1 MVSNPENREKGENTM
16 VNATNNT
23 GKRTTPNS
31 SPPGHSIL
39 DYSIAG
45 CFALIFL
52 LVILLLDAYE
62 YVTVPGVSSLRGGGR
77 SGTVGPDM
85 SARENGAAMEAMTA
99 SATKEDLE
107 EAKREIADAKAII
120 AKMHAEVETIVGKV
134 EDQAKEEATEAAKDG
149 ENPAAVVETPEEK
162 MKEIVKKEDIVE
174 TVLEKELGIDKWC
187 GTCIWNNAF
196 ACDKRKSWLMEKYGI
211 TEVEAKE
218 ACAEFCIKK

>member
-1 MVSNPENREKGENTM
+1 MVSNPENREKGENAM

-62 YVTVPGVSSLRGGGR
+62 YVTVPGVSSLRGGRR
-77 SGTVGPDM
+77 SGMVRPDM
-85 SARENGAAMEAMTA
+85 SGREHEAAMEAMTG

-107 EAKREIADAKAII
+107 ETKREIVDAKATI
-120 AKMHAEVETIVGKV
+120 AKLHAKVETIVDKV
-134 EDQAKEEATEAAKDG
+134 EDKIKEEEIKAAKDD

-162 MKEIVKKEDIVE
+162 MQEIVKKEEI
-174 TVLEKELGIDKWC
+174 ID
-187 GTCIWNNAF
+187 T
-196 ACDKRKSWLMEKYGI
+196 
-211 TEVEAKE
+211 
-218 ACAEFCIKK
+218 